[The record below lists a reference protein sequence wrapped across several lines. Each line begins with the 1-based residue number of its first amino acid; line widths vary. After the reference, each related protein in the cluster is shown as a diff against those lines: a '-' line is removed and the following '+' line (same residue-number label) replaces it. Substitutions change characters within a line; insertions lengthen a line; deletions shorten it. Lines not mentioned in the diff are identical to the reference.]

1 MKISVEL
8 TLLPI
13 QDEFRQVVKD
23 FIIDL
28 RKSNF
33 KVLENPMSTQVY
45 GAFNDVMPYL
55 TKAIETTFSN
65 TEHVMVNLKIV
76 KSDRSTY
83 EPSF

>member
-23 FIIDL
+23 FITDL

-45 GAFNDVMPYL
+45 GEFNEVMTYL

-76 KSDRSTY
+76 KSDRSNY

>member
-1 MKISVEL
+1 M
-8 TLLPI
+8 LPI
-13 QDEFRQVVKD
+13 QDEFRQTVKD
-23 FIIDL
+23 FITDL

-45 GAFNDVMPYL
+45 GEFNEVMTYL
-55 TKAIETTFSN
+55 TNAIETTFNN

-76 KSDRSTY
+76 KSDRSNY